1 MTPIDPTFL
10 LIPILQ
16 VVQPVR
22 PTSTFFVQLSDV
34 DFFRD
39 VQIDGSP
46 GSFRPADDIFE
57 DAVARLI
64 KAQDAQSTAK
74 DPSSAMCEEDIHHL
88 LDTRCIRV
96 ALRRVCDVKGNARHS
111 RIT

>member
-39 VQIDGSP
+39 VQIDGEFGGWFGNLMRS
-46 GSFRPADDIFE
+46 GQITDLNQKGHAWKAAYHDGRAMMRIG
-57 DAVARLI
+57 AR
-64 KAQDAQSTAK
+64 
-74 DPSSAMCEEDIHHL
+74 C
-88 LDTRCIRV
+88 
-96 ALRRVCDVKGNARHS
+96 
-111 RIT
+111 